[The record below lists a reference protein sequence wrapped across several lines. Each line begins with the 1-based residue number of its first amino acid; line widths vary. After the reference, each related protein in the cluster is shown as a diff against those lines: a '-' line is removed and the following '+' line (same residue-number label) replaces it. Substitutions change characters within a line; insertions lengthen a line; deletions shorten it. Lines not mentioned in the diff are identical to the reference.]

1 MDFLYH
7 KGRCMSRLRGEAM
20 KKNYYQLNILIFA
33 MIFFIQSSHRIYA
46 QESLSADTPF
56 IEVNGKI
63 VKFGSAIIAF
73 SKIRQSKASIDE
85 KTIFSQVVQQLINE
99 ELLSQNIDKE
109 NQLTLLALE
118 HEKRS
123 AKAAQMVSKILKNF
137 PNDELLNSAYE
148 NLSEQYK
155 NALEYNASHILV
167 KEEGQAITILKDLKK
182 GKAFDEMAKE
192 HSIGPTGKNGGKL
205 DWVELNR
212 MVPEFSTAL
221 MVLSEGDIS
230 QPVKTKFGWHLIKLN
245 KTREKKIPAFK
256 DIRSQLAQNLR
267 QKKVNDYLSSL
278 TENSK
283 IEFLVKDINPNE
295 IANVKLLEELDD

>member
-1 MDFLYH
+1 
-7 KGRCMSRLRGEAM
+7 M
-20 KKNYYQLNILIFA
+20 KKNYYQVITLTLV
-33 MIFFIQSSHRIYA
+33 MIFFIQSSHRIYS
-46 QESLSADTPF
+46 QESLSAETPF

-73 SKIRQSKASIDE
+73 SKIRQSNRDFDQ
-85 KTIFSQVVQQLINE
+85 KTVFSQIVQQLVNE

-137 PNDELLNSAYE
+137 PNDELINSAYK
-148 NLSEQYK
+148 NLTEQYK

-167 KEEGQAITILKDLKK
+167 KEEEQAKTILADLK
-182 GKAFDEMAKE
+182 GGSAFEEMAKE
-192 HSIGPTGKNGGKL
+192 HSIGPTGKSGGKL
-205 DWVELNR
+205 DWFDLNS

-221 MVLSEGDIS
+221 MVLSKGDIS

-245 KTREKKIPAFK
+245 ETREKKIPELK
-256 DIRSQLAQNLR
+256 DVKTQLVQNLR
-267 QKKVNDYLSSL
+267 QKKINDYLNSL
-278 TENSK
+278 TKNSK
-283 IEFLVKDINPNE
+283 ITFLGKDINPNE
-295 IANVKLLEELDD
+295 IANIKLLEKLDD

>member
-1 MDFLYH
+1 
-7 KGRCMSRLRGEAM
+7 M
-20 KKNYYQLNILIFA
+20 KKNYYQLMTLILV
-33 MIFFIQSSHRIYA
+33 MIFFIQSSQRIYS
-46 QESLSADTPF
+46 QESLSAETPF

-73 SKIRQSKASIDE
+73 SKLRQSNSNFDE
-85 KTIFSQVVQQLINE
+85 KTVFSQIVKQLVNE

-137 PNDELLNSAYE
+137 PNDELLNSAYK
-148 NLSEQYK
+148 NLREQYK

-167 KEEGQAITILKDLKK
+167 KEEEQAKTILADIK
-182 GKAFDEMAKE
+182 GGKVFEEMAKE
-192 HSIGPTGKNGGKL
+192 HSIGPTGKSGGKL
-205 DWVELNR
+205 DWFDLNR

-245 KTREKKIPAFK
+245 ETREKIIPELKDVKIE
-256 DIRSQLAQNLR
+256 LVQNLR
-267 QKKVNDYLSSL
+267 QKKINDYLNSL
-278 TENSK
+278 TKNSK
-283 IEFLVKDINPNE
+283 ITFLGKDINPNE
-295 IANVKLLEELDD
+295 IANIKLLEELDD

>member
-1 MDFLYH
+1 
-7 KGRCMSRLRGEAM
+7 M
-20 KKNYYQLNILIFA
+20 KKIYCQLTTLILV
-33 MIFFIQSSHRIYA
+33 MIFFIQSSQRIYS
-46 QESLSADTPF
+46 QERLSAETPF

-73 SKIRQSKASIDE
+73 SKIQQSNRKFDQ
-85 KTIFSQVVQQLINE
+85 KTVFSQIVQQLVNE

-137 PNDELLNSAYE
+137 PNDELLNSAYK
-148 NLSEQYK
+148 NLTEEYK

-167 KEEGQAITILKDLKK
+167 KEEEQAKTILADLK
-182 GKAFDEMAKE
+182 GGSAFEEMAKE
-192 HSIGPTGKNGGKL
+192 HSIGPTGKSGGKL
-205 DWVELNR
+205 DWFDLNS

-221 MVLSEGDIS
+221 MVLSKGDIS

-245 KTREKKIPAFK
+245 ETREKKMPELK
-256 DIRSQLAQNLR
+256 DVKTQLVQNLR
-267 QKKVNDYLSSL
+267 QKKINDYLNSL
-278 TENSK
+278 TKNSK
-283 IEFLVKDINPNE
+283 ITFLGKDINPNE
-295 IANVKLLEELDD
+295 IANLKLLEELDD

>member
-1 MDFLYH
+1 
-7 KGRCMSRLRGEAM
+7 M
-20 KKNYYQLNILIFA
+20 KKSYYQLITLILFL
-33 MIFFIQSSHRIYA
+33 IFFIQSSQRICA
-46 QESLSADTPF
+46 QESLSAETPF

-73 SKIRQSKASIDE
+73 SKIRQSNRNFDQ
-85 KTIFSQVVQQLINE
+85 KTVFSQIVQQLVNE
-99 ELLSQNIDKE
+99 ELLSQKIDKE

-123 AKAAQMVSKILKNF
+123 AKAAQMVSKVLKNF
-137 PNDELLNSAYE
+137 PNDELLNSAYK
-148 NLSEQYK
+148 NLTEQYK

-167 KEEGQAITILKDLKK
+167 KEEEQAKTVLADIK
-182 GKAFDEMAKE
+182 GGSAFEEMAKE

-205 DWVELNR
+205 DWFDLNS

-221 MVLSEGDIS
+221 MVLSDGDIS
-230 QPVKTKFGWHLIKLN
+230 QPVKTKFGWHIIKLN
-245 KTREKKIPAFK
+245 ETREKKVPELK
-256 DIRSQLAQNLR
+256 DVKTQLVQNLR
-267 QKKVNDYLSSL
+267 QKKINDYLNSL

-283 IEFLVKDINPNE
+283 INFLGKDINPNE

>member
-1 MDFLYH
+1 
-7 KGRCMSRLRGEAM
+7 M
-20 KKNYYQLNILIFA
+20 KQKYYLSTTLILVI
-33 MIFFIQSSHRIYA
+33 IFFIQSSQRIYS

-63 VKFGSAIIAF
+63 IKFGSAIIAF
-73 SKIRQSKASIDE
+73 SKIRQSNRDFDQ
-85 KTIFSQVVQQLINE
+85 KTVFSQVVQQLVNE
-99 ELLSQNIDKE
+99 ELLSQKIDKE

-137 PNDELLNSAYE
+137 PNDELLNSAYQ
-148 NLSEQYK
+148 NLTEQLK

-167 KEEGQAITILKDLKK
+167 KEEDQAKTILADLKN
-182 GKAFDEMAKE
+182 GKAFEEMAKE

-205 DWVELNR
+205 DWFDLNN

-245 KTREKKIPAFK
+245 KTREKQLPEFK
-256 DIRSQLAQNLR
+256 DVKLQLIQNLR
-267 QKKVNDYLSSL
+267 QKKINDYLNSL
-278 TENSK
+278 TENSQ
-283 IEFLVKDINPNE
+283 IEFVGKDIEPNE
-295 IANVKLLEELDD
+295 IANTKLLESLDD

>member
-1 MDFLYH
+1 
-7 KGRCMSRLRGEAM
+7 M
-20 KKNYYQLNILIFA
+20 KKNYYQLITLVLVLL
-33 MIFFIQSSHRIYA
+33 FFIQSSQRIYG
-46 QESLSADTPF
+46 QESLSAETPF

-73 SKIRQSKASIDE
+73 SKIQQSNRNFDQ
-85 KTIFSQVVQQLINE
+85 KTIFSQIVQQLVNE

-137 PNDELLNSAYE
+137 PNDELLNSAYK
-148 NLSEQYK
+148 NLTEQYK

-167 KEEGQAITILKDLKK
+167 KEEEQAKTILADLK
-182 GKAFDEMAKE
+182 GGSAFEEMAKE
-192 HSIGPTGKNGGKL
+192 HSIGPTGKSGGKL
-205 DWVELNR
+205 DWFDLNS

-221 MVLSEGDIS
+221 MVLSKGDIS

-245 KTREKKIPAFK
+245 ETREKKIPELK
-256 DIRSQLAQNLR
+256 DVKTQLVQNLR
-267 QKKVNDYLSSL
+267 QKKINDYLNSL
-278 TENSK
+278 TKNSK
-283 IEFLVKDINPNE
+283 ITFLGKDINPNE
-295 IANVKLLEELDD
+295 IANIKLLEELDD